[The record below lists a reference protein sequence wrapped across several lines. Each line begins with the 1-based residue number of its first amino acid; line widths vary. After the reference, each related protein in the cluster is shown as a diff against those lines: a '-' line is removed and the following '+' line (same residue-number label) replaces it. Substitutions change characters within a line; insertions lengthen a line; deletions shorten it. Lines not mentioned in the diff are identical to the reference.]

1 MSSQPNFFT
10 NPSMFGRPT
19 IEMIPKTQWYAD
31 YSKGPLTAPSSVG
44 LIQRPSSSTTINT
57 GVTKTAEMLAIHS
70 QVENK
75 NELLQNGT
83 VKGAAQL
90 KRLNTGHSMSSMQ
103 LEVSN
108 KKMLDNN
115 TGNQLLRNTA
125 VTGTASLTKV
135 HEGPSWSSIELEV
148 SKKMD
153 KTGTTVYAG
162 AGNVGGTYMY
172 KAGLRP
178 NGL

>member
-10 NPSMFGRPT
+10 NPSMFGRPVSIHLISTGCIPNAEIVAARPNLTTYHPQT

-103 LEVSN
+103 LEVS
-108 KKMLDNN
+108 KCWKIRGSPFLSGFRLLD
-115 TGNQLLRNTA
+115 
-125 VTGTASLTKV
+125 
-135 HEGPSWSSIELEV
+135 
-148 SKKMD
+148 
-153 KTGTTVYAG
+153 
-162 AGNVGGTYMY
+162 
-172 KAGLRP
+172 
-178 NGL
+178 